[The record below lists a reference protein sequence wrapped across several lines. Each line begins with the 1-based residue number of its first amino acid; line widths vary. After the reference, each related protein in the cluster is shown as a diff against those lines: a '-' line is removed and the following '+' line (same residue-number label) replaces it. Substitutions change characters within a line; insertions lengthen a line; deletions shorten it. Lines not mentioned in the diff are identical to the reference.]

1 MKRSLILIFILISL
15 ISTTW
20 LTIETTAAG
29 SQNPSG
35 EAILADAALFSQEA
49 RDGFERERS
58 WSPSSKVYYSVADGQ
73 GPTIASIRA
82 RYSQPAMART
92 EAIPVTV
99 RTTYARGDEVATEA
113 PPVIW
118 QRQMLVFYYGDVG
131 FAVED
136 SADESVVRFVTNRVA
151 TPNDEPGTPPPFAPT
166 GARLESAQ
174 AATWGQKPSGT
185 SQELRSV
192 NFVSEAEGWAAGA
205 NATLLHTTNGGDTW
219 SAVATGADPT
229 KGFGTVGFLSQNA
242 GFVASPT
249 LFGRTLN
256 GGASWTVAPLPKSVL
271 VAVNVSHNGFFP
283 RVPELF
289 WTCGDGV
296 FSPSSTTTVG
306 VIAIYNVSPTGALSE
321 AASIVSAASSSLK
334 YLDIHILDSSG
345 GWVVGASGL
354 IATITLSSPLPIQF
368 QSSGTTQQLNAVQ
381 MLSFSSGWAVGNG
394 GTILKYT
401 GNGRWV
407 SQSSGTTANL
417 RDVYFLDS
425 NRGWAVGDGG
435 TIVGTTDGGSTWVAD
450 VSGVSADLR
459 GVHAASAGAVFAVG
473 AGGMIL
479 KRGEALAGP
488 DFSLSFEPATVT
500 AERGTTGRSV
510 LTINRTGGFTGNIDI
525 AAVDSGG
532 IGVKVKPPE
541 ASTTGNSVTLKFK
554 VKGGAAVGAHE
565 LTFVGK
571 DSAGRTRSAK
581 VMLVIQ

>member
-20 LTIETTAAG
+20 LTIETTVAQ

-35 EAILADAALFSQEA
+35 EAILADATLFSQEV
-49 RDGFERERS
+49 RDGFERERT
-58 WSPSSKVYYSVADGQ
+58 WSQSSKVYYPVADGQ

-82 RYSQPAMART
+82 RYPQPAMART

-99 RTTYARGDEVATEA
+99 RTIYTRGDAVATEA

-118 QRQMLVFYYGDVG
+118 QREMPVFYYGDVG

-136 SADESVVRFVTNRVA
+136 HADKSVVRFVTNRLA
-151 TPNDEPGTPPPFAPT
+151 TPNDEPGIPPPFAPT

-205 NATLLHTTNGGDTW
+205 NATLLHTTNGGDSW
-219 SAVATGADPT
+219 SAVATGADPAQ
-229 KGFGTVGFLSQNA
+229 GFSKVGFLSQNA

-256 GGASWTVAPLPKSVL
+256 GGASWTVGSLPKSVL
-271 VAVNVSHNGFFP
+271 IAVNVSHNGFFP
-283 RVPELF
+283 QFPELF
-289 WTCGDGV
+289 WTCGEGV

-306 VIAIYNVSPTGALSE
+306 VIAIYNVSATGALSE

-334 YLDIHILDSSG
+334 YLDMHILDSSG

-354 IATITLSSPLPIQF
+354 IATITLSNPLPIHF
-368 QSSGTTQQLNAVQ
+368 ESSGTTQQLNAVQ
-381 MLSFSSGWAVGNG
+381 MLSFSSGWVVGNG

-417 RDVYFLDS
+417 RDVYFLDA

-435 TIVGTTDGGSTWVAD
+435 TIVGTTDGGSTWSAD

-459 GVHAASAGAVFAVG
+459 GVHAASANVVFAVG

-479 KRGEALAGP
+479 KRGEAVAGP
-488 DFSLSFEPATVT
+488 DFLLSFEPATVT

-510 LTINRTGGFTGNIDI
+510 LTINRLGGFTGNIDI
-525 AAVDSGG
+525 APVDSGG

-541 ASTTGNSVTLKFK
+541 ASTTANSVTIKFK

-581 VMLVIQ
+581 VTLVVE